1 MNFLFIVKDA
11 EDPLVNVVLL
21 EDMSAVL
28 GVIVCG
34 GAMYLGVHTGIPRFD
49 AVGSLVISAM
59 LGAVSYF
66 IVHTNADVLLGRYD
80 INQCL
85 LL

>member
-1 MNFLFIVKDA
+1 MKDA

-21 EDMSAVL
+21 EDLSAVL
-28 GVIVCG
+28 GVLVCG
-34 GAMYLGVHTGIPRFD
+34 GFMSLGVYTGIPRLD

-66 IVHTNADVLLGRYD
+66 IVHTNADVLLGRYNVF
-80 INQCL
+80 IL
-85 LL
+85 LIPVIH